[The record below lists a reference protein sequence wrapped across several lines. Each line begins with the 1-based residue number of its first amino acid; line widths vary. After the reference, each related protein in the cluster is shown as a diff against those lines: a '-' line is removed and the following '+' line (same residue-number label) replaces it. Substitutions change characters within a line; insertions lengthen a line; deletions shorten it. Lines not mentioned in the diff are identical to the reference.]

1 MTDIH
6 SICVYCGSSDGN
18 NGSYKHKAEILGKAM
33 ADAGIRLVYGGGNR
47 GIMGAVARAAFENG
61 GEVVGII
68 PKFLVKHEWHKDGV
82 HEVGKVIFTEDMH
95 ERKHLM
101 FENSDAFVALPGG
114 IGTLEELVE
123 VLTWSQLGRHNKPIA
138 VANIDNFWSPLMRLF
153 DHMHEEGFFHSSA
166 LVKPLII
173 DKAED
178 ILPVILTEAAR
189 IKSTGDSDIIE
200 KL

>member
-1 MTDIH
+1 MLEIR

-18 NGSYKHKAEILGKAM
+18 NSAHKLQAEILGKAM
-33 ADAGIRLVYGGGNR
+33 AKAGIKLIYGGGNR
-47 GIMGAVARAAFENG
+47 GIMGAIARSAFENG

-68 PKFLVKHEWHKDGV
+68 PKFLVAHEWHKDGV
-82 HEVGKVIFTEDMH
+82 HEVGEVIFTEDMH
-95 ERKHLM
+95 ERKHMM
-101 FENSDAFVALPGG
+101 FEKSDAFVALPGG

-138 VANIDNFWSPLMRLF
+138 VANIDNFWTPLLSLF
-153 DHMHEEGFFHSSA
+153 DHMSDEGFFHSSA

-173 DKAED
+173 DQAED
-178 ILPVILTEAAR
+178 ILPAILDEAAR
-189 IKSTGDSDIIE
+189 IKSTGDAETIA